1 MKTLLL
7 FLKILVLTSLLHA
20 CAPTVHT
27 DFDRSFNFSNTHY
40 YKILPDMLSQAR
52 NSILNSTLVS
62 KRIRNSIH
70 DQLTSKGYQASNNP
84 DIYISYQLDTRFSHD
99 SRQSGLGYGIG
110 GSIGGNF
117 ALGVSSGFAYEEYQ
131 EVSLTISLYQDEE
144 KSILLWRGTSEK
156 ELKKS
161 STNPE
166 YIDQLIGDMVVAI
179 LALYPP
185 TPEPLK

>member
-1 MKTLLL
+1 MKTLLT
-7 FLKILVLTSLLHA
+7 FLKFLILTSLLQA
-20 CAPTVHT
+20 CTPSVHT

-40 YKILPDMLSQAR
+40 YTILPDTLPQTS
-52 NSILNSTLVS
+52 NSMFNSALVS

-70 DQLTSKGYQASNNP
+70 DQLTSKGYQTSNNP
-84 DIYISYQLDTRFSHD
+84 DIYIVYQLATRFSHD
-99 SRQSGLGYGIG
+99 ARQSGFGYGLG

-117 ALGVSSGFAYEEYQ
+117 GLGINSGFAYDEYQ

-161 STNPE
+161 STKPE
-166 YIDQLIGDMVVAI
+166 YIDQLIDNMVTAI
-179 LALYPP
+179 LAAYPP
-185 TPEPLK
+185 TPEKLK